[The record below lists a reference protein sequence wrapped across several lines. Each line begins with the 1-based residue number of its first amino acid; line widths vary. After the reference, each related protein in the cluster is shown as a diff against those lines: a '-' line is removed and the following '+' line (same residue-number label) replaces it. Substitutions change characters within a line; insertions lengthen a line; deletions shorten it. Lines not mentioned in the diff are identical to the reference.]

1 MKNRVQPPHI
11 VLLAMLVMVVLHYA
25 LPLAVV
31 LSLPWNMI
39 GVIPVVFGL
48 ALNQAALRA
57 LKQVGTTTHTRG
69 MPSALVTEGVFR
81 LSRHPIYLG
90 MLCVLTGS
98 ALILGTLSPLLV
110 VPAFAWAV
118 ERLFIAHEE
127 QRLSKRFGQAWAGY
141 ASEVRRWV

>member
-11 VLLAMLVMVVLHYA
+11 VLLAMLVMVLLHYA
-25 LPLAVV
+25 LPLAV
-31 LSLPWNMI
+31 LLPLPWNMF

-98 ALILGTLSPLLV
+98 ALILGTLAPLLV
-110 VPAFAWAV
+110 VPVFAWTV